1 MIMKR
6 ITFVLLGLVAIVA
19 YIATTTP
26 KFENKVA
33 QAEKVTIKKHNAKTI
48 YD

>member
-1 MIMKR
+1 MKR
-6 ITFVLLGLVAIVA
+6 VTFVLIGLVAIVA
-19 YIATTTP
+19 YLATTAP
-26 KFENKVA
+26 KFEHKVA

>member
-1 MIMKR
+1 MKR
-6 ITFVLLGLVAIVA
+6 VTFVLIGLVAIVA
-19 YIATTTP
+19 YLATTTP

-33 QAEKVTIKKHNAKTI
+33 QAEKVTIKKQDLKTI